1 MKTRLISIPQH
12 RLDGIKVSKESL
24 EFSCKHAERCNNYY
38 QFEQLHYAFTH
49 FDEIYEKQNR
59 MRQEKQNRLTDG
71 YNF

>member
-1 MKTRLISIPQH
+1 MKTRLISIPH
-12 RLDGIKVSKESL
+12 HKLDGVKVSKESL
-24 EFSCKHAERCNNYY
+24 EFGYKHAERCNNHY
-38 QFEQLHYAFTH
+38 QFEELYHAFTH